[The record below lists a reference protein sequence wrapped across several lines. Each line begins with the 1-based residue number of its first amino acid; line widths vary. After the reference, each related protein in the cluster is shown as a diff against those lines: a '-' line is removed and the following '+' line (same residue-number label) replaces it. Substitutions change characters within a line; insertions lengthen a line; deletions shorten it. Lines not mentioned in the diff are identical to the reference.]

1 MLNNYFKAGAL
12 LAGLGVI
19 LGAFGAH
26 ELQDM
31 TNDERIIHAFNTG
44 VQYQLY
50 HSLALV
56 VVALVFERRPVKWL
70 RWAGFCFFT
79 GIVLF
84 SGSLY
89 LITILKLNDSHFA
102 KLAGPLTPLG
112 GILFI
117 AGWLFFFLAFM
128 KKEQ

>member
-1 MLNNYFKAGAL
+1 MKAGSL
-12 LAGLGVI
+12 LAGIGVI

-31 TNDERIIHAFNTG
+31 TTDEKIIHSFNTG

-50 HSLALV
+50 HALALIA
-56 VVALVFERRPVKWL
+56 VALVFDKQPVKWL
-70 RWAGFCFFT
+70 RWSGFCFFM
-79 GIVLF
+79 GILFF

-89 LITILKLNDSHFA
+89 LITILKLNNSNFA

-117 AGWLFFFLAFM
+117 AGWLFFFLAFL
-128 KKEQ
+128 KKE